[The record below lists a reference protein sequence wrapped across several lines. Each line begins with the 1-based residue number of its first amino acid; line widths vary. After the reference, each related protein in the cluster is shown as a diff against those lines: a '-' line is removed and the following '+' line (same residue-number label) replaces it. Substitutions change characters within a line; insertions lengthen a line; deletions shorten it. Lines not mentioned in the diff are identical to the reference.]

1 VSYLVEEQ
9 RRGAV
14 DVHRCRDESTARQ
27 QMRDIAEQRWRR
39 YDSLLLVAVS
49 KTGRRV
55 VDVHRFGDPLPSLA
69 VAVAREPRLPRQVEI
84 SPPRPQRDHA
94 QTSRLAA
101 LYLEDVLRLKSRG
114 QPQYWTV
121 AAEDHSE
128 RTRAAGVHAF
138 CEEMRRH
145 QPRGPGA
152 ETARGTWLRAN
163 ENRLCELAIA
173 RLRGL

>member
-1 VSYLVEEQ
+1 MSYLVEEQ

-14 DVHRCRDESTARQ
+14 DVHRCRDESTARR

-69 VAVAREPRLPRQVEI
+69 PPPLP
-84 SPPRPQRDHA
+84 PRDHA

-138 CEEMRRH
+138 CDEMQRH
-145 QPRGPGA
+145 QPRGTCA
-152 ETARGTWLRAN
+152 ETARSTWLRDN
-163 ENRLCELAIA
+163 ETRICELAIA

>member
-14 DVHRCRDESTARQ
+14 DVHRCKDEDTARR

-55 VDVHRFGDPLPSLA
+55 VDVHRFGDPLP
-69 VAVAREPRLPRQVEI
+69 RLPRQAEVAQ
-84 SPPRPQRDHA
+84 PPRPPRDHA

-138 CEEMRRH
+138 CDEMQRH
-145 QPRGPGA
+145 QPRGQGA
-152 ETARGTWLRAN
+152 ETARSTWLRDN
-163 ENRLCELAIA
+163 ETRMCELAIA